1 MRRRG
6 FLMTALGTAALAGCG
21 GGGVVGRS
29 GSTVYGV
36 ARSGGL
42 DSFLRAADAADLTAT
57 LRGEAQI
64 TVFAPNDRAFAAA
77 GRGLLGSDDLQ
88 VRMAY
93 HIVPGAFGPSS
104 FTGRDVN
111 YTTTAGASVKVDGSG
126 DTLTVGGAR
135 VIGEPREAGNGYLY
149 VIDRVLKP

>member
-6 FLMTALGTAALAGCG
+6 FLMTALGTAAIAGCAG
-21 GGGVVGRS
+21 GGGVGRS
-29 GSTVYGV
+29 GSTVYDL

-42 DSFLRAADAADLTAT
+42 DAFLRAADAAGLTAT
-57 LRGEAQI
+57 LRGEPQI
-64 TVFAPNDRAFAAA
+64 TVFAPNDRAFAVA
-77 GRGLLGSDDLQ
+77 GRSMLRSDDLQ
-88 VRMAY
+88 LRMAY

-111 YTTTAGASVKVDGSG
+111 YTTTAGASVEVDGSG
-126 DTLTVGGAR
+126 DTITVGGAR

-149 VIDRVLKP
+149 VIDRVLTP